1 MGRLQEKKYLY
12 IQEWTGEDIK
22 VLNEL
27 QLLTCKPVVYLINM
41 SETDFIKQRNRHVNR
56 IVEHIN

>member
-1 MGRLQEKKYLY
+1 MLPILQKIMKCLEEKKYLY
-12 IQEWTGEDIK
+12 IQEWNLEDVK

-41 SETDFIKQRNRHVNR
+41 SENDYVR
-56 IVEHIN
+56 